1 MDALLTLLSPLG
13 AISVIFLFFIL
24 ARLSEKLGAVTRMPP
39 RYRWFWVG
47 IGFLDI
53 ALISQLLR
61 ITVILTGQ
69 SSYAWLNDPIFY
81 LLYPSRMSKWQKYR
95 SKKEAFL
102 GNCFVHAPQSG
113 ETKPEIL

>member
-13 AISVIFLFFIL
+13 TISVIFLFFIL
-24 ARLSEKLGAVTRMPP
+24 ARLSEKLGAVTRIPP

-69 SSYAWLNDPIFY
+69 SSYAWLNDPVFY
-81 LLYPSRMSKWQKYR
+81 LFTYYVPMAIGVTIGLVVTWRYWSWLRTEW
-95 SKKEAFL
+95 
-102 GNCFVHAPQSG
+102 GG
-113 ETKPEIL
+113 